1 MKSCSFFI
9 LLILTLTSCA
19 VTKAPAPIEYNHKNA
34 KLSSSTIPTIDNDGA
49 VVSSSTQAESLSS
62 EVISPYKD
70 GDDYIVPA
78 ASPIEQGKKII
89 YHEVRVGETIEDI
102 ALKYEQTV
110 DEITMLNQLYP
121 PYYLDEFQIIKIK
134 VNKDAVPAAT
144 PQQQII
150 APTPQ
155 ALDFVAPVPGK
166 VISKFGEKTAFGQ
179 NKGINIEA
187 KAGTKVIAAA
197 GGQVIYADY
206 DATFGY
212 LVIIKVAGKNI
223 VTSYAHLE
231 DMVLSKGA
239 SIKQGDIVGYVGNTG
254 KVKTA
259 QLHFGIRDGKT
270 AKDPLQYVNY

>member
-9 LLILTLTSCA
+9 LLILSLTGCA
-19 VTKAPAPIEYNHKNA
+19 ITKAPAPIEYNHKDA
-34 KLSSSTIPTIDNDGA
+34 KLNSSTVPTLNNDGT
-49 VVSSSTQAESLSS
+49 VISSGTLVESLPS
-62 EVISPYKD
+62 EVISPYSD
-70 GDDYIVPA
+70 GDDYIIPA
-78 ASPIEQGKKII
+78 ASPIEQDKKFI
-89 YHEVRVGETIEDI
+89 YHEVSVGETIEDI

-134 VNKDAVPAAT
+134 VKKDAVPKIA
-144 PQQQII
+144 PKQQVI
-150 APTPQ
+150 APTPK
-155 ALDFVAPVPGK
+155 APDFITPVAGK
-166 VISKFGEKTAFGQ
+166 VISKFGEKTEFGQ

-187 KAGTKVIAAA
+187 KAGTKVTATAD
-197 GGQVIYADY
+197 GQVIYADY

-239 SIKQGDIVGYVGNTG
+239 SIKQGDVVGYVGNTG
-254 KVKTA
+254 KVKTP
-259 QLHFGIRDGKT
+259 QLHFGIREGKT
-270 AKDPLQYVNY
+270 AKDPLQYVHY